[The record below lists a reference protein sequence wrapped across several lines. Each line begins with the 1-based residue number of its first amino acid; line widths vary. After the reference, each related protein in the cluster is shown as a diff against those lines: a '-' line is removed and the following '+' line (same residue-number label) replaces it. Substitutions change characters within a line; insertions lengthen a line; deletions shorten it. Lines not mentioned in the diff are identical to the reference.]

1 MKSYS
6 EIIRGLRDD
15 KDLKQDTV
23 ANLLGIS
30 QQQYSSY
37 ETGQT
42 EPSVRMLTLLADFY
56 GVSADYILGRTRCRE
71 GVDVQNQNLTTD
83 NTIGEVISSM
93 LALSPRGRAGVVE
106 HILLRQ
112 LQDND
117 DRKRAST
124 DKHRRV
130 SQPD

>member
-117 DRKRAST
+117 DCKRASA
-124 DKHRRV
+124 DKRRKI